1 MLESKFLA
9 KRIYYVLVF
18 FKVVCVCVC
27 MCVCV
32 CVCVWWERERGMEGG
47 REKETEILT
56 DIFYF
61 LWPLDCWQF
70 KFGEML
76 YNKYIQFM

>member
-1 MLESKFLA
+1 MLDSKFLA

-18 FKVVCVCVC
+18 FKVG
-27 MCVCV
+27 CVCV
-32 CVCVWWERERGMEGG
+32 CVCVCVVRERGMEGG

-70 KFGEML
+70 KFGEIL